1 MQQGISSKQRV
12 KILTVDAASRRVEA
26 ILKDGTAIQV
36 AVWEVPILFR
46 WPKEEEWW
54 TVVKQNGYWMLDALI
69 EQPSDDVQVTDL
81 DAGQARIA
89 ADNVLLSSGQQLAS
103 YADDPAEGNILVWR
117 ATAGAWVLT
126 NAATARTA
134 LGVDPAMTRAS
145 ASFTDG
151 ASAPQLTWAPTS
163 QGKWILALY
172 YNDAA
177 INFADV
183 VVGIST
189 GDGVTKIPRIFT
201 QGHTASHAPWQNNA
215 VFAASGASVTVTL
228 PDGSTGETIQFRAK
242 LLGLGD
248 QNST

>member
-54 TVVKQNGYWMLDALI
+54 
-69 EQPSDDVQVTDL
+69 
-81 DAGQARIA
+81 
-89 ADNVLLSSGQQLAS
+89 
-103 YADDPAEGNILVWR
+103 
-117 ATAGAWVLT
+117 
-126 NAATARTA
+126 TARTA